1 MKSRIRITKNTIS
14 LIIRE
19 ALNKGALFVL
29 FILIGRLMGKESLGR
44 FSLAL
49 VISQIFYFGTEL
61 GLNTLIIREVAK
73 DRLLSGKYLIN
84 IGVLRVI
91 SGFFTMCLIC
101 AAAAVIGARGEAAV
115 VIYLCGL
122 SYLFVNIINLYTSI
136 FRAHEKMELEL
147 LVSFLKNAL
156 FLPSAIWAIYNNMGL
171 VAVFNI
177 FLVSN
182 LLALAAAHF
191 IFIKKMGYPSDL
203 KLDFGFWKNQLIQTS
218 PLWLSQ
224 LFGVAYLKI
233 APLLLFR
240 LRGEEAVGLYN
251 AGFVVVDGFWIMAGC
266 FVYSVFPVLSRLTDK
281 REIRKE
287 YLARAK
293 TMILV
298 FLVLGAAVF
307 LFANGLIPLFY
318 GQKFSEIVPLVRVLL
333 VAALLVALDTYNSM
347 TIIAIGRQFFLPF
360 INAAG
365 LAANFIF
372 NIFFIPR
379 FNYTGSAYALIA
391 SESLVIV
398 CMGTLLFKSLFY
410 NRAAA
415 EVRR

>member
-1 MKSRIRITKNTIS
+1 MESRLRITKNTIS

-19 ALNKGALFVL
+19 ALNKGTL
-29 FILIGRLMGKESLGR
+29 FILFILVGRLMGKELLGR

-61 GLNTLIIREVAK
+61 GLNTLVIREVAK
-73 DRLLSGKYLIN
+73 DKLLAVKYLVN

-91 SGFFTMCLIC
+91 SGLLTMCLIW
-101 AAAAVIGARGEAAV
+101 AVTMVIGAKGEAAS

-122 SYLFVNIINLYTSI
+122 SYLLVNITNLYTSI
-136 FRAHEKMELEL
+136 FRAFEKMELEL
-147 LVSFLKNAL
+147 LVSFLKNAI
-156 FLPSAIWAIYNNMGL
+156 FLPAAIWAIFNNLGL
-171 VAVFNI
+171 IAVFNI
-177 FLVSN
+177 FLISN
-182 LLALAAAHF
+182 LLALAAASF
-191 IFIKKMGYPSDL
+191 IFIKEVGYPADL
-203 KLDFGFWKNQLIQTS
+203 KLDFDFWKNQLIQTS

-240 LRGEEAVGLYN
+240 LSGEEAVGLYN

-266 FVYSVFPVLSRLTDK
+266 FVYSVFPILSRLTD
-281 REIRKE
+281 RGQARKE
-287 YLARAK
+287 YLARVK
-293 TMILV
+293 TMVLI
-298 FLVLGAAVF
+298 FLILGAAIF
-307 LFANGLIPLFY
+307 LFAKDLIPLLY
-318 GQKFSEIVPLVRVLL
+318 GQKFSEITPLVRILL
-333 VAALLVALDTYNSM
+333 IASMLVALDTYNSM

-372 NIFFIPR
+372 NILFIPR

-391 SESLVIV
+391 SESIVIV
-398 CMGTLLFKSLFY
+398 CMGALLSRFLFS
-410 NRAAA
+410 RAAA
-415 EVRR
+415 GARR